1 MFFLQNLMKWIQV
14 EYNEEEYED
23 YGGYDGGSG
32 YGNNM
37 AQASAT
43 DKGEQVLTRI
53 FYDVDFR

>member
-1 MFFLQNLMKWIQV
+1 MKWIQV

-37 AQASAT
+37 AEAPAT
-43 DKGEQVLTRI
+43 DKGELRLAYLE
-53 FYDVDFR
+53 FSMM

>member
-1 MFFLQNLMKWIQV
+1 MKWIQV

-37 AQASAT
+37 AEASAT